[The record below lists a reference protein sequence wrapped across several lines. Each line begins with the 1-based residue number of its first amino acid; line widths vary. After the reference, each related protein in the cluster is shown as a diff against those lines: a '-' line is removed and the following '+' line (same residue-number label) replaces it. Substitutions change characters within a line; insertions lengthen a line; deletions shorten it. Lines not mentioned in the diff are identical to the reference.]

1 MREGLI
7 RFDKFCVVLGGYPGV
22 VWLILAG
29 LFWRSP
35 RRC

>member
-1 MREGLI
+1 MSEGLI
-7 RFDKFCVVLGGYPGV
+7 RFNKFCVVLGGYPGV
-22 VWLILAG
+22 VGLILAV